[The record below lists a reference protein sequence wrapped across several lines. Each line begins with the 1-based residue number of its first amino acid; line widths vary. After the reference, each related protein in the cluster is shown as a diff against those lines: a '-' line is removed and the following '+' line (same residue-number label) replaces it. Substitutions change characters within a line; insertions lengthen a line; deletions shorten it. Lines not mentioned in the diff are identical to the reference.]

1 MPLYEVFIPNE
12 NNDGKG
18 RKGQVKADT
27 WTAALKTGL
36 KKVGGGEVDTRSL
49 MCDIKED
56 GRMDVTDPKSGR
68 VFVIRDLDATGG
80 EPPEITEVKGRGK
93 VSARPVAEILGELFG
108 ETSRIYDNKSLKDA
122 SEFVL
127 GLAHKA
133 IPSESGSVLIA
144 DINEDDL
151 EFLAATGPKA
161 SDVMKFRVP
170 MGQGIVGFAAQ
181 EGVSLAVSDVEKDER
196 FYKDISDKIGYP
208 VSSLIV
214 SSIERDG
221 RTFGAIELINREG
234 GSSYSADDMAVLD
247 FLAYELC
254 SYLINTQQTGS

>member
-18 RKGQVKADT
+18 RKGQVRADS

-36 KKVGGGEVDTRSL
+36 KKVGGGEVDTRAL

-68 VFVIRDLDATGG
+68 VFVIRDLDAAKGDA
-80 EPPEITEVKGRGK
+80 EITQVKGRGK

-108 ETSRIYDNKSLKDA
+108 ETSKIYDNKSLKDA
-122 SEFVL
+122 STFVL
-127 GLAHKA
+127 GLAQKA
-133 IPSESGSVLIA
+133 IPSESGSVLVA

-151 EFLAATGPKA
+151 EFVAATGPKA
-161 SDVMKFRVP
+161 AEVMKFRVP
-170 MGQGIVGFAAQ
+170 MGQGIVGFAAH

-214 SSIERDG
+214 SAIERDG
-221 RTFGAIELINREG
+221 RTFGALELINREG
-234 GSSYSADDMAVLD
+234 GSSFSADDMAVLD